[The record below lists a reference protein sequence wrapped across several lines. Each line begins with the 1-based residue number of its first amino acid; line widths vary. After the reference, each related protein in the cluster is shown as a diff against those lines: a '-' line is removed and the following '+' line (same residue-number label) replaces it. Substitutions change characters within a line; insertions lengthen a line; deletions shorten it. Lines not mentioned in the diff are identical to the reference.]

1 VFLGAVTLRDEGGR
15 RSHDRDSDQDSQQQR
30 PGWAAPSAQSSF
42 VSSSH
47 TCPDSEGR
55 PRLSC
60 SNYRIDK
67 RKNTSV
73 PFVTNS
79 AR

>member
-1 VFLGAVTLRDEGGR
+1 VFLGAVALRDERGR
-15 RSHDRDSDQDSQQQR
+15 RSHDRESDQDSQQQR
-30 PGWAAPSAQSSF
+30 PRWAAPSPQLLL

-47 TCPDSEGR
+47 TYPDSEGR
-55 PRLSC
+55 PQLSC
-60 SNYRIDK
+60 SNYCIDK

>member
-1 VFLGAVTLRDEGGR
+1 VFLGAVALRDERGS
-15 RSHDRDSDQDSQQQR
+15 RSHDGESDEDSQQQR
-30 PGWAAPSAQSSF
+30 PRWAVSSPQSSF

-47 TCPDSEGR
+47 TYPDSEGR
-55 PRLSC
+55 LRLSC
-60 SNYRIDK
+60 SNYCIDNH
-67 RKNTSV
+67 KNTSV

>member
-1 VFLGAVTLRDEGGR
+1 VALGDERGR
-15 RSHDRDSDQDSQQQR
+15 RSHNRESDEDSQQQR
-30 PGWAAPSAQSSF
+30 PRWATPSPHSSF

-47 TCPDSEGR
+47 TYPDSEGR
-55 PRLSC
+55 RRLSR
-60 SNYRIDK
+60 SNFCIDN